1 MNKQKTKRFSSVL
14 SGVLATF
21 MLLGGIAPILLGS
34 QTVYAAELEPR
45 YINMSDSTAGKV
57 GVSYAVNFTTA
68 TAGNIE
74 EVIVDFCSESASSGG
89 PIIGT
94 ACVAPT
100 GLSVGSTPTATG
112 VTGLN
117 SGTWT
122 AGDINGT
129 TTFTLTDTSATTSVA
144 AGTAVSFNITSMT
157 NPTAEGT
164 FYARVYT
171 YATPNTTYTATSI
184 GTPTDDGGDAL
195 STNATI
201 GVTATVQETLSFCVY
216 TGASC
221 NTTATSAAVPLGNQI
236 GTSGI
241 YVIDSSSVYTNTV
254 NFSVSTNAI
263 NGGTIYLYGG
273 TLTSGTNT
281 IPAAPTGTTITAG
294 TAYFGLY
301 LSTLGTNV
309 TVATGS
315 GYGSTSTAYYLN
327 TAGGPLATISAPVNA
342 SVSTITYGVTASNTT
357 VPGQYTANHQLVA
370 TPKF

>member
-1 MNKQKTKRFSSVL
+1 MNKQKNKRVSSVL
-14 SGVLATF
+14 SGALATF
-21 MLLGGIAPILLGS
+21 MLLTGIAPILLGS

-45 YINMSDSTAGKV
+45 YINMSDSTAGKA
-57 GVSYAVNFTTA
+57 GVTYGVNFTTA
-68 TAGNIE
+68 TAGVIE
-74 EVIVDFCSESASSGG
+74 EVIVDFCNESGGSGG
-89 PIIGT
+89 PIVGT
-94 ACVAPT
+94 TCTAPT
-100 GLSVGSTPTATG
+100 GLSVANGGTVTATG

-117 SGTWT
+117 AGTWT

-129 TTFTLTDTSATTSVA
+129 TTFTLSNTSATTSVA
-144 AGTAVSFNITSMT
+144 AGTAVSFNITSMV

-171 YATPNTTYTATSI
+171 YAAPNTTYTATAPGSY
-184 GTPTDDGGDAL
+184 TDDGGDAL

-201 GVTATVQETLSFCVY
+201 DVTATVQETLTFCVY

-221 NTTATSAAVPLGNQI
+221 NATATSAAVPLGNQI

-241 YVIDSSSVYTNTV
+241 YVIDSSAVYTGAV
-254 NFSVSTNAI
+254 NFTVSTNAI

-281 IPAAPTGTTITAG
+281 IPALTTAGSITAG
-294 TAYFGLY
+294 TADFGLY

-309 TVATGS
+309 TASG
-315 GYGSTSTAYYLN
+315 GYGTATTAYYLN
-327 TAGGPLATISAPVNA
+327 TAGGALAAISGPVNA

-357 VPGQYTANHQLVA
+357 VPGVYTASHQLVA